1 MKYRMSIVALAL
13 MTLPLLANASCDAVK
28 SDIDAK
34 LKANGVVNFSLE
46 VMSAD
51 QADKGDGKVVGHCE
65 GTNAIVYSRGQ
76 STVNNDNANKTSA
89 PPPPPA
95 PMRSGQTGG

>member
-1 MKYRMSIVALAL
+1 MKSRMSIVALML

-34 LKANGVVNFSLE
+34 LKANGVNNYSLE
-46 VMSAD
+46 VVSAD
-51 QADKGDGKVVGHCE
+51 QADKNDGKIVGHCE

-76 STVNNDNANKTSA
+76 SKVTDDNANKAPA
-89 PPPPPA
+89 PPVLK
-95 PMRSGQTGG
+95 RSGQTGG